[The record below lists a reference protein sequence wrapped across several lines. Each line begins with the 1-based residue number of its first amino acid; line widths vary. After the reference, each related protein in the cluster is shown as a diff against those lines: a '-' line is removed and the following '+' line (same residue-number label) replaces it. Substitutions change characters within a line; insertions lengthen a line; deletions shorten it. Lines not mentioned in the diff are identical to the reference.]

1 MSQWVI
7 VLSQFKIEMSQ
18 YSTMKLQ
25 FGTVTKFTSKYKQ
38 PFLSYILQNMCRS
51 VRLCFDSSFD
61 MENISKRAKTNK
73 QTKNLQTNKNKR
85 LKVQCV
91 KIMRLD
97 IIWVYLCILKSQQIQ
112 NISLELIK
120 LRVNLPENFKGN
132 DLISSFLL
140 SKIKLMNKIK
150 FLRGKQL

>member
-1 MSQWVI
+1 MQQYDAIIERCFVTMKYYNVKINFRLYNEAFDTTIQHGGGIMEHSDVTMSYLV
-7 VLSQFKIEMSQ
+7 VKFRIEISQ
-18 YSTMKLQ
+18 YSNMKLQ

-97 IIWVYLCILKSQQIQ
+97 II
-112 NISLELIK
+112 
-120 LRVNLPENFKGN
+120 
-132 DLISSFLL
+132 
-140 SKIKLMNKIK
+140 
-150 FLRGKQL
+150 